1 MQQTVINATY
11 FVKPVIVFILFLTI
25 CRRHYPCPDITTL
38 ASAKLETTK
47 QNKTH
52 MKLGI
57 RMKAH

>member
-1 MQQTVINATY
+1 MY

-25 CRRHYPCPDITTL
+25 CRSHYPCPDIITL
-38 ASAKLETTK
+38 AFAKLEATK

-52 MKLGI
+52 MKTGI